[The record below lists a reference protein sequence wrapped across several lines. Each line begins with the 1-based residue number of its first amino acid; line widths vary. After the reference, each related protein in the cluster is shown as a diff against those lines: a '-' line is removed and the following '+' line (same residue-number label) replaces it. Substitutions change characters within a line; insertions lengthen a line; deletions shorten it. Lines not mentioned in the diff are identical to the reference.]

1 MVLKISHMT
10 RAKMIGVR
18 IADDLLAR
26 IEAHRQ
32 RLLGALPASVDQGAL
47 TTSDVIRALCV
58 ESLER
63 HEAADEKPAPK
74 ASKPKTRKA

>member
-1 MVLKISHMT
+1 MLPAMVLKAVPMT

-63 HEAADEKPAPK
+63 HEKGAKKP
-74 ASKPKTRKA
+74 RKA